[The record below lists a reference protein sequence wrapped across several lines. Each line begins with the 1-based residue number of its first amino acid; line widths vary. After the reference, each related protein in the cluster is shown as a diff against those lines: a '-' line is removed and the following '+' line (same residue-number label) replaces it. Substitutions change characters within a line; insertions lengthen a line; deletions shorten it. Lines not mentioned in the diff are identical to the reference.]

1 MSTANV
7 TVYFATNRKP
17 TGNADPMTA
26 FGADIGSPTD
36 PAAVTYA
43 SAFVQGTDLAVED
56 SGTIT
61 AIQNTNAGSFLKAV
75 TDDII
80 GANRN
85 LLVFIHGFDNAFAD
99 AIKRAAYNRE
109 WFSDS
114 GVAAA
119 DTTVLAFTW
128 PSLGKLIAA
137 PPHMLPDDYLRDQK
151 MAGQSGFHIASF
163 FAAIQPLLA
172 QARASGRR
180 CFLLAHSMG
189 NYALALAVESW
200 FAHGNPA
207 ATLFDE
213 VFLAAA
219 DERHDS
225 FTISPGARLNRL
237 PDLAPRISIYDS
249 ERDIAMYLSTAV
261 NLDLRLG
268 FDGPEDETD
277 ATSFPPARF
286 RIGDVTEVD
295 DYDPLIPPDA
305 THQYYR
311 RSKTVRADIA
321 GVMGNNADPPGG
333 LFTMPPTQGGMQ
345 AVAAASLQTLKQGR
359 GA

>member
-1 MSTANV
+1 MPAANV

-17 TGNADPMTA
+17 TGNADPATA

-43 SAFVQGTDLAVED
+43 TAFVQGTDLADDD

-61 AIQNTNAGSFLKAV
+61 AIENANPGSFLPAV
-75 TDDII
+75 AADIL

-85 LLVFIHGFDNAFAD
+85 LMVFIHGFDNAFAD
-99 AIKRAAYNRE
+99 AIKRAAYNHE
-109 WFSDS
+109 WFWDS
-114 GVAAA
+114 GIAAA
-119 DTTVLAFTW
+119 DTTVIAFTW
-128 PSLGKLIAA
+128 PSLGQLIAA
-137 PPHMLPDDYLRDQK
+137 PPHMLPADYLRDQK
-151 MAGQSGFHIASF
+151 MARQSGFHIASF
-163 FAAIQPLLA
+163 FAAIRPLLD
-172 QARASGRR
+172 QARAQGRR
-180 CFLLAHSMG
+180 RFLLAHSMG

-207 ATLFDE
+207 ATLFEE

-225 FTISPGARLNRL
+225 FTLGSGMRLNRL
-237 PDLAPRISIYDS
+237 PELAPRISIYAS
-249 ERDIAMYLSTAV
+249 ERDIAMYLSSAV
-261 NLDLRLG
+261 NLDQRLG

-277 ATSFPPARF
+277 TNAFPPAKF
-286 RIGDVTEVD
+286 RLADATEVD

-321 GVMGNNADPPGG
+321 DTMDDKPDPPGG
-333 LFTMPPTQGGMQ
+333 IFALPATQGGAQ
-345 AVAAASLQTLKQGR
+345 AVAAASLKTLQRGR
-359 GA
+359 A